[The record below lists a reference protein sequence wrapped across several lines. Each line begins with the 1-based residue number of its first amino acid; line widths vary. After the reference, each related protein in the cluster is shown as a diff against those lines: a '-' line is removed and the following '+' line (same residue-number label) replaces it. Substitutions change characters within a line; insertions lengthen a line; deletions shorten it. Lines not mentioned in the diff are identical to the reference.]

1 MTTIT
6 PDEFRQS
13 IYNLI
18 PNSDRRETLLDLFDA
33 MFAETE
39 YRVHPLPADVTTNRN
54 IVEKQLA
61 YMRSVGYRPDAEIQE
76 RSVTPWRSL
85 GC

>member
-1 MTTIT
+1 MTSMT

-13 IYNLI
+13 VAVLI
-18 PNSDRRETLLDLFDA
+18 HDKPVRETLLTLFDA
-33 MFAETE
+33 LFSGTE
-39 YRVHPLPADVTTNRN
+39 YRVSPLPGDVTTNRN
-54 IVEKQLA
+54 IAEKQLA

>member
-1 MTTIT
+1 MIT

-13 IYNLI
+13 VERLVH
-18 PNSDRRETLLDLFDA
+18 DRPIRETLLTLFDA

-39 YRVHPLPADVTTNRN
+39 YQVHPLPADVTTNRN

-61 YMRSVGYRPDAEIQE
+61 YVRSVGYRQDAEIQE
-76 RSVTPWRSL
+76 RSVTAWRSL